1 MLGQLKQKHEIW
13 GFFHLVGPIYLSVK
27 NVINVKDLLI
37 APFTRLQVATIIT
50 LVVQWTMSQGSLLFS
65 KFEFSIKPD
74 LRDLSFLK
82 GGLMQFFY
90 KMQVVFFYKSAHI
103 MYL

>member
-74 LRDLSFLK
+74 LRDLSF
-82 GGLMQFFY
+82 FIRYPYAVFY
-90 KMQVVFFYKSAHI
+90 NMQVVFYKSAHF
-103 MYL
+103 MYF

>member
-74 LRDLSFLK
+74 LRDLN
-82 GGLMQFFY
+82 FFIRWPY
-90 KMQVVFFYKSAHI
+90 AFFFIKCR
-103 MYL
+103 